1 MELVSPLLPTV
12 LGDDEYYNLTDSDLM
27 LQFPVETGFLFEGEI
42 DRKRFLHALERALSA
57 FPLFCGRLRT
67 ASDARH
73 PWRIQLLNQPVK
85 VEFIDAPDNDM
96 LPRDSVIQDP
106 WYYSPP
112 LDIDAIRMC
121 KDTALFKMR
130 VINFQ
135 TNPRVTTVGATSA
148 HLIGDGSFMTK
159 FWRFISH
166 AYQSLSF
173 PEAVPTY
180 SRHPVDITCL
190 EAWNRTELEEQF
202 PQLLA
207 RNPSTQLPN
216 SQRITLFFSPAQL
229 TQLREILSKRLQDTN
244 ISDNTIKLSVQDCV
258 TALVTTACSQAL
270 AEMKSTI
277 GPVKF
282 ISNVLNLRGGIL
294 PLDEPLNALSWANAT
309 TPSPFDVVQT
319 AVAIRRSF
327 LTAREQTYQ
336 AACLLTIRRLWRDAA
351 DKGEKVDFTPLAN
364 SFLLNSSWRFD
375 HTSAHFGFGQSKT
388 HFLHTVSKFP
398 RYAKMFKRNPPL
410 RFGKEPQPGQERG
423 PGGAEFTFYL
433 LPEDRV
439 AFLKCLREQF
449 KALDMAGEIDV
460 MD

>member
-159 FWRFISH
+159 FWR
-166 AYQSLSF
+166 
-173 PEAVPTY
+173 
-180 SRHPVDITCL
+180 HPVDITCL

-282 ISNVLNLRGGIL
+282 ISNVLN
-294 PLDEPLNALSWANAT
+294 
-309 TPSPFDVVQT
+309 
-319 AVAIRRSF
+319 
-327 LTAREQTYQ
+327 
-336 AACLLTIRRLWRDAA
+336 
-351 DKGEKVDFTPLAN
+351 
-364 SFLLNSSWRFD
+364 
-375 HTSAHFGFGQSKT
+375 
-388 HFLHTVSKFP
+388 
-398 RYAKMFKRNPPL
+398 
-410 RFGKEPQPGQERG
+410 
-423 PGGAEFTFYL
+423 
-433 LPEDRV
+433 
-439 AFLKCLREQF
+439 
-449 KALDMAGEIDV
+449 
-460 MD
+460 